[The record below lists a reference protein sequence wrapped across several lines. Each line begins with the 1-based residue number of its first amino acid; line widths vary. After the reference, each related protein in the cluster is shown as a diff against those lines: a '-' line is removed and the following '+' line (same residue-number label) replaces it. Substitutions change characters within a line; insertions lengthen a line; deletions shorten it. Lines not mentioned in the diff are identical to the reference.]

1 MSMNVRES
9 WMRLGACVF
18 LGAALV
24 APVRAAQPSMVF
36 DSFNDWLGA
45 DPRGVRIGANGRL
58 KLAPALRRVAQLPEG
73 VVWAAVPDG
82 SGGAYLSAG
91 NDGRLFRFS
100 GGQVKPLAQV
110 KGGIVF
116 AMARLGQDLIVAP
129 SGENK
134 LFRINPGGEVRPF
147 ADIEARQVWAMT
159 VQGSELYLAGGGEK
173 GAVLLVA
180 REGSSRKVVELA
192 EETSFTALVPDT
204 QGGWYLGSHGH
215 GLVVR
220 VTGERLETLLATG
233 MEEVRGL
240 AVHEGS
246 VYVGANNGLASRF
259 SSGNLEKREIYRSER
274 GSQTKGTVLRLD
286 RGLVPETLWQSGQS
300 QVFAMTVWNGQLLV
314 GTGNRARIFS
324 MPLDAKARDLDPF
337 SVLQDTGTAQVT
349 SFLPSGSDL
358 LAVGSNPAEIHN
370 LSEAQAT
377 EGFLES
383 PVLRGQ
389 PLADWGRIYVDA
401 QQPEGTAVELQY
413 RVGSTETPDGTWSP
427 WSPPLKSGERPN
439 MKPARFAQFR
449 LKLASPRGGATPVVE
464 GVQVHWANRNLPPQ
478 WESIET
484 MPPGLV
490 LTRTAPAEDIGIERV
505 PLETQK
511 LIPALGYQG
520 SEKRS
525 FRRGAQAFQFKVAD
539 PNGDPLAFALRLLP
553 EKGEAILLEKGWR
566 ERFFTFDTLPV
577 PDGRYSLEATADD
590 SPGQPFNVA
599 LSSVWRTAAFTIDHT
614 PPVVSELSASLEGE
628 SVRVKFTAK
637 DEMTAIREACVSA
650 DGDGWLQ
657 VAPEDRIFDAKEERF
672 DVLVPKDRVKGDRIT
687 VRVVDGHN
695 NEQALAVVVGALK
708 KR

>member
-9 WMRLGACVF
+9 WMRWGACVF

-24 APVRAAQPSMVF
+24 APVWAAQPSMVF

-73 VVWAAVPDG
+73 VVWAAVSDG

-91 NDGRLFRFS
+91 NDGKLFRFS

-134 LFRINPGGEVRPF
+134 LFRISPGGEVRSF
-147 ADIEARQVWAMT
+147 ADIDAKQVWAMA

-173 GAVLLVA
+173 GATLLVA
-180 REGSSRKVVELA
+180 REGSSRKVAELA
-192 EETSFTALVPDT
+192 EETSFTALVPDN

-220 VTGERLETLLATG
+220 VAGERLETLLATG
-233 MEEVRGL
+233 MEEVRSL

-259 SSGNLEKREIYRSER
+259 FAGNLEKRETYRSER
-274 GSQTKGTVLRLD
+274 SGQTKGAVLRLD

-300 QVFAMTVWNGQLLV
+300 QVFAMTTWNGQLLV

-324 MPLDAKARDLDPF
+324 LPLDAKVRDLDPF
-337 SVLQDTGTAQVT
+337 AVLQDTGTAQVT
-349 SFLPSGSDL
+349 AFLSSGSDL

-370 LSEAQAT
+370 LSETQAT

-401 QQPEGTAVELQY
+401 QQPEGTTVDLQY
-413 RVGSTETPDGTWSP
+413 RVGSTETPDGTWTP

-478 WESIET
+478 WESIEM

-490 LTRTAPAEDIGIERV
+490 LTRTAPTEDIGIERV

-525 FRRGAQAFQFKVAD
+525 FRRGSQAFQFKVSD

-553 EKGEAILLEKGWR
+553 DKGDPILLEKGWR

-577 PDGRYSLEATADD
+577 PDGRYSLEVTADD
-590 SPGQPFNVA
+590 SPGQPFNLA
-599 LSSVWRTAAFTIDHT
+599 LTSVWRTAAFTIDHT
-614 PPVVSELSASLEGE
+614 PPVISELSAVPEGD
-628 SVRVKFTAK
+628 SVRVKFAGK
-637 DEMTAIREACVSA
+637 DDMTAIREAYVSA

-657 VAPEDRIFDAKEERF
+657 VAPEDRIFDGKEERF

-687 VRVVDGHN
+687 VRVVDEYN
-695 NEQALAVVVGALK
+695 NEQTAAVVVGALK

>member
-1 MSMNVRES
+1 MNMNVRES

-91 NDGRLFRFS
+91 NDGKLFRFS

-116 AMARLGQDLIVAP
+116 AMAKLGQDLIVAP

-134 LFRINPGGEVRPF
+134 LFRISPSGEVRAF
-147 ADIEARQVWAMT
+147 ADIDAKQVWAM
-159 VQGSELYLAGGGEK
+159 VAQGSELYLAGGGEK

-180 REGSSRKVVELA
+180 REGSSRKVAELA
-192 EETSFTALVPDT
+192 EESSFTALVPDT

-220 VTGERLETLLATG
+220 ITGERLETLLATG
-233 MEEVRGL
+233 MEEVRSL

-259 SSGNLEKREIYRSER
+259 FAGNLEKRETYRAER
-274 GSQTKGTVLRLD
+274 GGQTKGAVLRLD

-300 QVFAMTVWNGQLLV
+300 QVFAMTTWNGQLLV

-324 MPLDAKARDLDPF
+324 LPLDAKVRDLDPF
-337 SVLQDTGTAQVT
+337 AVLQDTGTAQVT

-358 LAVGSNPAEIHN
+358 LVVGSNPAEVHN

-401 QQPEGTAVELQY
+401 QQPEGTTVDLQY

-490 LTRTAPAEDIGIERV
+490 LTRTAPTEDIGIERV

-525 FRRGAQAFQFKVAD
+525 FRRGAQAFQFKVGD

-553 EKGEAILLEKGWR
+553 DKGDPILLEKGWR

-577 PDGRYSLEATADD
+577 PDGRYRLEATADD

-599 LSSVWRTAAFTIDHT
+599 LTSVWRTAAFTVDHT
-614 PPVVSELSASLEGE
+614 PPVLSELTATPEGE
-628 SVRVKFTAK
+628 AVRVKFVAK
-637 DEMTAIREACVSA
+637 DEMTAIREALVSA

-687 VRVVDGHN
+687 VRVVDEHN
-695 NEQALAVVVGALK
+695 NEQAVAVVVGALK